1 MKMRIPISLLAI
13 AFFAST
19 AAAQDRNVDVY
30 ADPMDRM
37 SADLARISRNV
48 DTMTRAFESFID
60 KFEKVGGLTLTEK
73 QQRLIMGLELL
84 VRTEQRVATLQKF
97 QIELVEKQGQS
108 RARLAEIERDLMPTS
123 IDRSVTFEGST
134 RTEEL
139 RENRRVALAAERTS
153 LTALIQQVQRNID
166 ETSVALRGAE
176 MLAARLRQEFLPQI
190 ERELMQY

>member
-1 MKMRIPISLLAI
+1 MKLQLSTAVVAI
-13 AFFAST
+13 AMFALSSFG
-19 AAAQDRNVDVY
+19 QEGNVVY
-30 ADPMDRM
+30 PGDPMTRM

-48 DTMTRAFESFID
+48 ETMTQAFESFID

-97 QIELVEKQGQS
+97 QIELVEKQGQH
-108 RARLAEIERDLMPTS
+108 RARLAEVERDLMPTS

-153 LTALIQQVQRNID
+153 LQALIQQVQRNIN
-166 ETSVALRGAE
+166 ETTIALRDAE
-176 MLAARLRQEFLPQI
+176 MLATRLRQEFLPQI

>member
-1 MKMRIPISLLAI
+1 MKLQLSTAVVAI
-13 AFFAST
+13 AMFALNSFG
-19 AAAQDRNVDVY
+19 QDRNVVY
-30 ADPMDRM
+30 PEDPMTRM

-48 DTMTRAFESFID
+48 ETMTQAFESFID

-84 VRTEQRVATLQKF
+84 VRTEQRVATLQEF
-97 QIELVEKQGQS
+97 QIELVEKQGQH
-108 RARLAEIERDLMPTS
+108 RARLAEVERDLMPTS

-153 LTALIQQVQRNID
+153 LQALIQQVQRNIN
-166 ETSVALRGAE
+166 ETAIALRDAE
-176 MLAARLRQEFLPQI
+176 MLATRLRQEFLPQI

>member
-1 MKMRIPISLLAI
+1 MKLRIPISLLAI

-166 ETSVALRGAE
+166 ETSVSLRCAE

>member
-1 MKMRIPISLLAI
+1 MKLRIPISLLAI

-30 ADPMDRM
+30 VDPMDRM

>member
-1 MKMRIPISLLAI
+1 MKLRIPISLLAI

>member
-1 MKMRIPISLLAI
+1 MKLRIPISLLAI
-13 AFFAST
+13 AFFALT

-30 ADPMDRM
+30 SDPMDRM

-97 QIELVEKQGQS
+97 QIELVEKQGQN

>member
-1 MKMRIPISLLAI
+1 MKLRIPISLLAI
-13 AFFAST
+13 AFFALT

-30 ADPMDRM
+30 SDPMDRM

-97 QIELVEKQGQS
+97 QIELVEKQGQN

-166 ETSVALRGAE
+166 ETSVALRSAE
-176 MLAARLRQEFLPQI
+176 LLAARLRQEFLPQI